1 MNSVNLMGR
10 LTADP
15 ELKSTQTG
23 IEVCSFMIAINR
35 QVAKDKEKVADFI
48 PCTAWGKTG
57 VFANTYF
64 HRGDMIAIEGSLQS
78 RKYADKEGKNHT
90 AYDVRVDKILLS
102 AVGSPS
108 FRITEIHRPIIR
120 RAILHHQLRTSKHYP
135 VTMICRSERN
145 NI

>member
-23 IEVCSFMIAINR
+23 IEVCSFTIAINR

-64 HRGDMIAIEGSLQS
+64 HKGDMIAVEGSLQS

-90 AYDVRVDKILLS
+90 AYDVRVDKIHFCGGKKQDS
-102 AVGSPS
+102 ADSSAYSAPS
-108 FRITEIHRPIIR
+108 YSAP
-120 RAILHHQLRTSKHYP
+120 TSSGMQP
-135 VTMICRSERN
+135 LDEN
-145 NI
+145 DELPF

>member
-90 AYDVRVDKILLS
+90 AYDVRVDKIHFCGGKKQDNGDSQAYNTPSYSAPSTPNFETLS
-102 AVGSPS
+102 GDDDLP
-108 FRITEIHRPIIR
+108 F
-120 RAILHHQLRTSKHYP
+120 
-135 VTMICRSERN
+135 
-145 NI
+145 

>member
-15 ELKSTQTG
+15 DLKSTQTG

-57 VFANTYF
+57 VFCHTYF
-64 HRGDMIAIEGSLQS
+64 KKGDMIAIEGSLQS
-78 RKYADKEGKNHT
+78 RKYTDNEGKNHT
-90 AYDVRVDKILLS
+90 AYGVRVDKIHFCGGKKQDSGDAPAYS
-102 AVGSPS
+102 APS
-108 FRITEIHRPIIR
+108 YNAPPSSGMEQWGDNDDLPF
-120 RAILHHQLRTSKHYP
+120 
-135 VTMICRSERN
+135 
-145 NI
+145 